1 MNSSSPPPPHVLAAF
16 NLPETPQQLPGGQ
29 GQSYQVANAVLKPVD
44 ERQEAEYVS
53 RLQHELRRNGD
64 KTPGYRLAEPIPA
77 TGPGQPCEY
86 VVDGWAATVL
96 VPGCAG
102 PSGLEGWWNR
112 VLHAGRVFHG
122 DLATM
127 VREPPPFIAARSH
140 RWARGDR
147 IAWDEE
153 QPAEDGVQIV
163 PEFEEAFNGLLQLR
177 RPIAAENTKCQLVHG
192 DLAGNVLFPVSG
204 GDSASSPTIIDL
216 SLYWRPVEYAEAI
229 VVADGLIWHGEGEN
243 LVRVLGTDA
252 FRLQMLVRALI
263 FRLVPSSEAL
273 RQGHGLVDD
282 EQPKAFVRAVRLV
295 AQLLEHDL
303 TT

>member
-64 KTPGYRLAEPIPA
+64 KTPGYQLAEPIPA

-96 VPGCAG
+96 IPDCAG
-102 PSGLEGWWNR
+102 PNELE
-112 VLHAGRVFHG
+112 
-122 DLATM
+122 D
-127 VREPPPFIAARSH
+127 

-163 PEFEEAFNGLLQLR
+163 PEFEEAFKGLLQLR

-263 FRLVPSSEAL
+263 FRLVASSEAL

-282 EQPKAFVRAVRLV
+282 DEPKAFVRAVRLV